1 MASKA
6 PGREV
11 RCAAGSPGVLAGG
24 DVRGGNVK
32 RVASAVGEESI
43 AVALFTRCFTSKRG
57 RQCRPNRKADATGH
71 RIRSVISKTYSQLL
85 TSDTSLRISTERFMA
100 MSWRTLS
107 TKRVA
112 AAVGEGSAAVR
123 SVHEHLTFDRH

>member
-11 RCAAGSPGVLAGG
+11 RRAAGSPDVLAGG

-43 AVALFTRCFTSKRG
+43 AVALFTKCLTSKQG
-57 RQCRPNRKADATGH
+57 RQCRPNRKSDATRH
-71 RIRSVISKTYSQLL
+71 RIRSVISKTYSRLL
-85 TSDTSLRISTERFMA
+85 VGYVTEDLYRTFYGDVVANIIDQASRGGGRRRLGCRSLCP
-100 MSWRTLS
+100 
-107 TKRVA
+107 RVPN
-112 AAVGEGSAAVR
+112 
-123 SVHEHLTFDRH
+123 